1 MVQLGFDR
9 TTHYFQYK
17 LMKGRFW
24 DAIRPQENPNTL
36 RISNMRFDNLFN
48 YAEEYRNFLKFI
60 NHSNTLPPKQ
70 YGLML
75 QHKRRKKR
83 KKGRK

>member
-1 MVQLGFDR
+1 
-9 TTHYFQYK
+9 
-17 LMKGRFW
+17 
-24 DAIRPQENPNTL
+24 
-36 RISNMRFDNLFN
+36 MRFDNLFN
-48 YAEEYRNFLKFI
+48 YAEEYRNFLKDL
-60 NHSNTLPPKQ
+60 NRSNTLSPKQ